1 MIIVQIYQILKMIMF
16 FFKEIKSLLR
26 EIDEKKAQVKKE
38 RLTSALELLEK
49 AKTKEEQQ
57 HAIKEVTRNS
67 F

>member
-1 MIIVQIYQILKMIMF
+1 MIMF